1 MVGITKIVGILYP
14 TRWQYN
20 NKTNGGDFTMMVF
33 DPLWETMKNENVSVY
48 ALIHKYGISRGT
60 IDNLKHNRNV
70 TLATIEKMCRI
81 LNCRVENI
89 VEYRDTD

>member
-1 MVGITKIVGILYP
+1 
-14 TRWQYN
+14 
-20 NKTNGGDFTMMVF
+20 MMVF

-70 TLATIEKMCRI
+70 TLATIERMCKI

>member
-1 MVGITKIVGILYP
+1 
-14 TRWQYN
+14 
-20 NKTNGGDFTMMVF
+20 MMVF

>member
-1 MVGITKIVGILYP
+1 
-14 TRWQYN
+14 
-20 NKTNGGDFTMMVF
+20 MMVF

-70 TLATIEKMCRI
+70 TLATIERMCRI

>member
-1 MVGITKIVGILYP
+1 MGIAKIMGILYP
-14 TRWQYN
+14 TSWQYN
-20 NKTNGGDFTMMVF
+20 NTNGGDFSMMVF